1 MMNETK
7 GYAKVKSRLLQRLLS
22 NPICAVASH
31 WVFQSLFYM
40 DPTERYFKI
49 GLDIGLTIIGAL
61 FLHLWFPPWVA
72 WGVGFLI
79 AHTLNFLFNGH
90 VWGVL
95 KHYGLVEQ
103 TYEKFV
109 AYTLKFQERAEFI
122 ESLESVGIYGS
133 LARSEWSPSSDLD
146 VRLVRRPGSVNA
158 LICYAFILSERSRA
172 FIFRFPID
180 IYLLDSSQ
188 ALTKMRADETAFTQR
203 AVGN

>member
-1 MMNETK
+1 MSETK

-22 NPICAVASH
+22 NPVCAVASH

-61 FLHLWFPPWVA
+61 FLHLWFPAWLA

-103 TYEKFV
+103 TYEEFV
-109 AYTLKFQERAEFI
+109 VYTLKFQERAEHI
-122 ESLESVGIYGS
+122 EALESVGIYGS

-146 VRLVRRPGSVNA
+146 VRLVRRLGPVNA
-158 LICYAFILSERSRA
+158 LSSYAFILSERSRA

-188 ALTKMRADETAFTQR
+188 SLRKMRADETAFTQR
-203 AVGN
+203 IVGY